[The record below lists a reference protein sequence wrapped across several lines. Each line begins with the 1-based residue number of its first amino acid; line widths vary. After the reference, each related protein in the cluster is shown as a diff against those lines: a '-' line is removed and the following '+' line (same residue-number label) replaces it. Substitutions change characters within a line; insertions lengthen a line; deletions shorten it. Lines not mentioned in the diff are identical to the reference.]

1 MFLKEAEKKPWRK
14 RRNKRQRNERLGK
27 LQIENERSNQQRS
40 EIEKENKN
48 PKRSMEI
55 YQVPNQ
61 NELNSNQM
69 GSMQTDQTVLLS
81 LVDHLIIVA
90 CCSMNY

>member
-1 MFLKEAEKKPWRK
+1 M
-14 RRNKRQRNERLGK
+14 GK
-27 LQIENERSNQQRS
+27 RS
-40 EIEKENKN
+40 EIEKENKT
-48 PKRSMEI
+48 PKRSMEN

-61 NELNSNQM
+61 NELNSKQM
-69 GSMQTDQTVLLS
+69 GSMQTDQTVPLS